1 MNKDIKIG
9 LAVAFQVMVIFVLIM
24 VKLMTLSGGRE
35 ILIHLLPVDP
45 RDPLRGDYV
54 TYQHDLTTVGGYYYG
69 MEAADEEQFR
79 QGEVVY
85 VSLVESD
92 GFSYPAGMFHAKPAD
107 GIFIKGRIV
116 SVDTSPDSS
125 YEKPTYRLDY
135 GIEQYF
141 IPEGKGQMFTTWTQD
156 RQAFAKVAVD
166 TDGTP
171 VLKQLYVDGKPWP

>member
-54 TYQHDLTTVGGYYYG
+54 TYQHDLTTVGSYYYG
-69 MEAADEEQFR
+69 TRLVNEEQFQ

-92 GFSYPAGMFHAKPAD
+92 GFSYPGEMSHAKPAD

-116 SVDTSPDSS
+116 GVDTPSSDS

-171 VLKQLYVDGKPWP
+171 ALKQLYVDGKPWP